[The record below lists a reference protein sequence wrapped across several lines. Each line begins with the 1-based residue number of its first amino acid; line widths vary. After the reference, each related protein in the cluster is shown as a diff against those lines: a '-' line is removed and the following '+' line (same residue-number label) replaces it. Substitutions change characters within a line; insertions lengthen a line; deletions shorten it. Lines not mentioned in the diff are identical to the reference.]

1 MKLKNI
7 AFAFSAAF
15 ALTACNTVKIDELQS
30 TASPQVISSAK
41 EALSEWEDTR
51 VTDNGVIYILKKLPG
66 GHRWSPQHTVE
77 YSYRVSCQNLRNLV
91 DAGMIVRV
99 SFRGPGATTQDY
111 DKARCETEIPTDIY
125 KNW

>member
-7 AFAFSAAF
+7 AFVYSAAF
-15 ALTACNTVKIDELQS
+15 ALTACNTVKIDELQP
-30 TASPQVISSAK
+30 TANPQVISSAK
-41 EALSEWEDTR
+41 EALSGCGDTR

-66 GHRWSPQHTVE
+66 GHRWLTQHVVE
-77 YSYRVSCQNLRNLV
+77 GSYRISCQNMREFV

-99 SFRGPGATTQDY
+99 SYRGKGGTTQDY

>member
-7 AFAFSAAF
+7 ALIFSTTF
-15 ALTACNTVKIDELQS
+15 ALTACNTVKVDELQA
-30 TASPQVISSAK
+30 TANPQVISLAK
-41 EALSEWEDTR
+41 EALSEWKNTR

-66 GHRWSPQHTVE
+66 SHRWSTQHVVE
-77 YSYRVSCQNLRNLV
+77 ASYRVSCQNLREFV

-99 SFRGPGATTQDY
+99 SYRGTGGTTQDY

>member
-7 AFAFSAAF
+7 AFVFSAAF

-41 EALSEWEDTR
+41 EALSEWENTR
-51 VTDNGVIYILKKLPG
+51 VTDNGVIYILNKLSG
-66 GHRWSPQHTVE
+66 GLRWSPQHAVE
-77 YSYRVSCQNLRNLV
+77 YSYRVSCQNLRSFV

-99 SFRGPGATTQDY
+99 SYRGIGGTTQDY